1 LLVVKHTNNEAM
13 LHILSTLINERS
25 CCREIELK
33 YKKYGKVKNLIQ
45 YIKIDIKLL

>member
-1 LLVVKHTNNEAM
+1 M
-13 LHILSTLINERS
+13 LIMRPYLNLSTLINEKS
-25 CCREIELK
+25 CCQEIELK